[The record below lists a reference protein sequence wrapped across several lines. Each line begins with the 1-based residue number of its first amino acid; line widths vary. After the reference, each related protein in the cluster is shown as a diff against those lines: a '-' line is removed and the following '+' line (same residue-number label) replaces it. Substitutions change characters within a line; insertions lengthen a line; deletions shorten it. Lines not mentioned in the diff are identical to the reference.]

1 MVREKGKIL
10 VVDDDPHL
18 LKMLVDTL
26 TGIGYKTVAA
36 ADGIEA
42 LDLLRRDEI
51 GSFDLMITD
60 IKMPNMDGIGLLKRA
75 RRYHPDLPVLFI
87 TGVASEDVVGEASP
101 DGFLAKPFR
110 ISRLEELIENA
121 LIARRT
127 GRVSHPQQ
135 PRRVLVNVR
144 EDGFR
149 QMLAEALT
157 FGKFL
162 PFAVNGDEEALEE
175 LERGTFDVMITDIE
189 KNLAESRTTV
199 ERIRERYP
207 SLPMLAVSSS
217 YTSAEVDQLE
227 YQSKLDGF
235 VQKPFSV
242 GRLFEL
248 LDRAIAGHP
257 GCEN

>member
-1 MVREKGKIL
+1 MAPEKGKIL

-26 TGIGYKTVAA
+26 AGIGYRTVAA
-36 ADGIEA
+36 RDGIEA
-42 LDLLRRDEI
+42 LDILRRDEV

-87 TGVASEDVVGEASP
+87 TGVASEDVIGEASP

-121 LIARRT
+121 LVTRRT

-135 PRRVLVNVR
+135 PRRVLVNVC

-162 PFAVNGDEEALEE
+162 PFAVNGGTEALEE
-175 LERGTFDVMITDIE
+175 LERGNFDAMITGLE
-189 KNLAESRTTV
+189 KNLAEGESTV
-199 ERIRERYP
+199 DRIRERYP

-217 YTSAEVDQLE
+217 YTSEEIGRLGC
-227 YQSKLDGF
+227 QSKLDGF

-242 GRLFEL
+242 GRLFEM
-248 LDRAIAGHP
+248 LDQAIAGHP
-257 GCEN
+257 VNHN

>member
-1 MVREKGKIL
+1 MVQEKGRIL

-26 TGIGYKTVAA
+26 AGIGYKTVAA
-36 ADGIEA
+36 NDGIEA
-42 LDLLRRDEI
+42 LDLLQQEDI
-51 GSFDLMITD
+51 GTFDLMITD

-87 TGVASEDVVGEASP
+87 TGVASEDVIGEASP

-121 LIARRT
+121 LSARRT
-127 GRVSHPQQ
+127 GKISHPQP
-135 PRRVLVNVR
+135 PRKVLVNVC

-162 PFAVNGDEEALEE
+162 PFAVNGGEEALEE
-175 LERGTFDVMITDIE
+175 LERGDFDVMITGIE
-189 KNLAESRTTV
+189 KDLAESHTTV
-199 ERIRERYP
+199 NRIRDRYP

-217 YTSAEVDQLE
+217 YTSAEVSLLE
-227 YQSKLDGF
+227 FQAKLDGF

-242 GRLFEL
+242 GQLFEL
-248 LDRAIAGHP
+248 LNRAIDGHT
-257 GCEN
+257 GNVN

>member
-1 MVREKGKIL
+1 
-10 VVDDDPHL
+10 
-18 LKMLVDTL
+18 
-26 TGIGYKTVAA
+26 
-36 ADGIEA
+36 
-42 LDLLRRDEI
+42 
-51 GSFDLMITD
+51 MITD

-87 TGVASEDVVGEASP
+87 TGVASEDIIGEASP

-121 LIARRT
+121 LVARRT
-127 GRVSHPQQ
+127 GRITHPQQ
-135 PRRVLVNVR
+135 PRRVLVNVT

-149 QMLAEALT
+149 QMLSEALT

-162 PFAVNGDEEALEE
+162 PFAVNGDEEAFEE
-175 LERGTFDVMITDIE
+175 LERGDFDAMITGIE
-189 KNLAESRTTV
+189 KDLAGSQSTV
-199 ERIRERYP
+199 NRVREQYP

-217 YTSAEVDQLE
+217 YTSEEVDKLE
-227 YQSKLDGF
+227 CQSKLDGF

-242 GRLFEL
+242 GRLFEM

-257 GCEN
+257 AGSN

>member
-1 MVREKGKIL
+1 MVPDKGKIL

-26 TGIGYKTVAA
+26 TGIGYQTVSAR
-36 ADGIEA
+36 DGIEA
-42 LDLLRRDEI
+42 LDLLRRAEEP
-51 GSFDLMITD
+51 GFDLMITD

-87 TGVASEDVVGEASP
+87 TGVASEDVIGEASP

-127 GRVSHPQQ
+127 GRVTHPRQ
-135 PRRVLVNVR
+135 PRRVLVNVH

-162 PFAVNGDEEALEE
+162 PFAVDGSQEALEE
-175 LERGTFDVMITDIE
+175 LERGKFDAMITGLE
-189 KNLAESRTTV
+189 KDLDESESTV
-199 ERIRERYP
+199 DRVRDKYP
-207 SLPMLAVSSS
+207 ALPMLAVSSS
-217 YTSAEVDQLE
+217 YSPDEIDQLAC
-227 YQSKLDGF
+227 QSKIDGF
-235 VQKPFSV
+235 VQKPFSI
-242 GRLFEL
+242 GRLFDM
-248 LDRAIAGHP
+248 LDQAIASHP
-257 GCEN
+257 ATEN